1 VVKGNVGGS
10 PARTVGFTGQG
21 QAQPLHW
28 NPSNEPQSRIK
39 LLSCAS
45 TEKFMSEHSRRK
57 FIVNTGKA
65 ALITGLASLTNTT
78 ASAMT
83 ANNIFVHHV
92 YFWLK
97 NPESK
102 PDFDKLVEG
111 LRKLSKVKTI
121 KMFHI
126 GKPANTNREVI
137 DRSYSVSWMLHF
149 NNLADQEVYQTDP
162 IHLKFIEECS
172 SLWSKVVVYDSVD
185 V

>member
-1 VVKGNVGGS
+1 M
-10 PARTVGFTGQG
+10 
-21 QAQPLHW
+21 
-28 NPSNEPQSRIK
+28 
-39 LLSCAS
+39 S
-45 TEKFMSEHSRRK
+45 TQSRRK

-65 ALITGLASLTNTT
+65 AVITGLATFDSSN

-83 ANNIFVHHV
+83 AASNIFVHHV

-97 NPESK
+97 NPNSK
-102 PDFDKLVEG
+102 EDRDKLVEG

-126 GKPANTNREVI
+126 GKPADTNRDVI
-137 DRSYSVSWMLHF
+137 ERSYSISWMLHF
-149 NNLADQEVYQTDP
+149 ANAADQESYQKDP

-172 SLWSKVVVYDSVD
+172 SVWEKVVVYDSVD